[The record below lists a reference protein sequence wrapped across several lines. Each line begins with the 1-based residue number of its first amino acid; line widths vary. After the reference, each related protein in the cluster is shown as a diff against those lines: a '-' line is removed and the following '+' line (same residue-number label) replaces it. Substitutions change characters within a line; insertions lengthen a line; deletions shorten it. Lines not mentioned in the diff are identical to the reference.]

1 MDKPVAASPVGAKEK
16 VEKQARQLAYDTR
29 YKVKQSMKAKAGGRI
44 DPAAMRKAFIS
55 QLAKSPSAPAIK
67 ARAKQMLMGEG
78 YIDVQDLI
86 KGHAANALFKVFVE
100 HHQKDKNGNTI
111 PHEDEEITEGKS
123 DEKTYKVRVTDK
135 KTGNSYV
142 RMASR
147 AKISELRS
155 NPNISSVEK

>member
-1 MDKPVAASPVGAKEK
+1 MLSAAGAKEK

-78 YIDVQDLI
+78 YIDVTRFSKRACI
-86 KGHAANALFKVFVE
+86 KSIV
-100 HHQKDKNGNTI
+100 QSI
-111 PHEDEEITEGKS
+111 C
-123 DEKTYKVRVTDK
+123 R
-135 KTGNSYV
+135 
-142 RMASR
+142 AS
-147 AKISELRS
+147 
-155 NPNISSVEK
+155 